1 MKRKI
6 ALAMVLAMTAS
17 MAQPVLAADSKTTL
31 DVIISQYGTQTQT
44 WWTQFEK
51 DFEAENPDIDLNV
64 EIVSWNDLYT
74 KVNTLVANNNAPDIL
89 NIDVLAD
96 YVADDLLMPAT
107 EYASE
112 DLQAKF
118 FRHSGK
124 QAQSM
129 ILYTHYRSWHPA
141 VLSSITKIS
150 LMKQALPFLLHGL
163 KFRKQHR
170 RSKINSVMTFIH
182 GVLI

>member
-96 YVADDLLMPAT
+96 YPCAGIPVAKAPDYHHPSFNARKSYPFILL
-107 EYASE
+107 
-112 DLQAKF
+112 
-118 FRHSGK
+118 
-124 QAQSM
+124 
-129 ILYTHYRSWHPA
+129 
-141 VLSSITKIS
+141 
-150 LMKQALPFLLHGL
+150 
-163 KFRKQHR
+163 
-170 RSKINSVMTFIH
+170 
-182 GVLI
+182 